1 MDDYPEADFPYTLY
15 FQGIAMPKWS
25 NCWHFQPVADSSVD
39 WYIDQ
44 VHGRMDHVGNME
56 SEESDIFLIAA
67 QQVLLQAID
76 RKDEFV
82 GQPDIGTSSEFM
94 EMIYASFMDGL
105 QQMIRLAEKA
115 DVVFWTS
122 GYQKDCDNL
131 LDAMRRFRLGPQHPD
146 YFHPLHRIRRQ
157 QDRRFH
163 LNSQRKQMRQ
173 RLATVG
179 PDKQLKRFIHEL
191 KDRPEV

>member
-1 MDDYPEADFPYTLY
+1 M
-15 FQGIAMPKWS
+15 
-25 NCWHFQPVADSSVD
+25 ADSHVD

-44 VHGRMDHVGNME
+44 VHGRMDHVGNIE

-82 GQPDIGTSSEFM
+82 RQSDIGPTDDLVV
-94 EMIYASFMDGL
+94 IYANFLSGL
-105 QQMIRLAEKA
+105 QQMIHLAEKE

-122 GYQKDCDNL
+122 RYQKDCDNL
-131 LDAMRRFRLGPQHPD
+131 VDAIRRFRLGPQHPD
-146 YFHPLHRIRRQ
+146 YFHPRHRRERQ
-157 QDRRFH
+157 RDKLFH
-163 LNSQRKQMRQ
+163 LNWQRKQMRQ
-173 RLATVG
+173 RLATLG
-179 PDKQLKRFIHEL
+179 PDKAMKRFIHEL